1 MTNPTLPVI
10 FTDGVMDANVVHGVA
25 RITLGQAGG
34 DGKPQAAG
42 LLIVPLVQLPVLA
55 NGLIALLKQIEAK
68 VKEAQP
74 QPAAA
79 PPAAADG
86 AFRFNG

>member
-1 MTNPTLPVI
+1 MMNPVLPML
-10 FTDGVMDANVVHGVA
+10 FTDGVIDAQVMHGVA

-34 DGKPQAAG
+34 DGKPQPVG
-42 LLIVPLVQLPVLA
+42 QLIVPLGQLPVLA

-74 QPAAA
+74 PAPAASE
-79 PPAAADG
+79 G
-86 AFRFNG
+86 SFRFTG